1 MQLTGAE
8 LIIRFLERQGVT
20 TLAGIPGGTV
30 LPIYRALADSSL
42 NHILARHEQGAGFI
56 AQGLARVSG
65 RAGVCL
71 ATSGPGLTN
80 LVTPIAD
87 AKADSVPLVCLA
99 GQVPRAL
106 IGTDAFQ
113 EVRSTRIVDAI
124 TKACFEVR
132 SAADLVEL
140 LPEAFRIAE
149 SGRPG
154 PVLLDIPKDVQGESL
169 HLSRLPDAA
178 RREPPPPP
186 QAAQIAEAARMID
199 AAARPVLYL
208 GGGVTQARAQ
218 AAALALAERA
228 ALPTTTTLMAL
239 GTLPTQHPLAL
250 GMLGMHGARYT
261 NRVLDECDL
270 LICIGARFD
279 DRATGRADRFCPGA
293 RVIHIDADPRELG
306 KLRRPQL
313 AILADAGA
321 ALRALAQAV
330 KPALRLDWLSRVGAL
345 RCDWPLRLPGIDDP
359 HQPYGLIRAVSRLA
373 HPDAAITSDVGQHQM
388 WVAQS
393 YPFTRPERWLT
404 SGGLGT
410 MGFGL
415 PAAIGAAL
423 ALANARRPSRRP
435 PSLYREAGEGGTDRG
450 AIGGVR
456 GAQETLEL
464 PQAGA
469 VCFSGDGSLLMNVQE
484 FATLAELDLNVKT
497 VVLDNAALGLV
508 RQQQE
513 LFYQRRHVASL
524 YARPSSLCAVARAF
538 GVPAYDL
545 AETDDA
551 AAMLGEAFSRPGPAL
566 IRAPV
571 AAEAMVLPM
580 VAPGAANIEVID

>member
-1 MQLTGAE
+1 MEITGAE
-8 LIIRFLERQGVT
+8 LIIRFLERQGVE

-30 LPIYRALADSSL
+30 LPLYRALGDSSL
-42 NHILARHEQGAGFI
+42 NHVLARHEQGAAFI

-65 RAGVCL
+65 RAGVCI

-80 LVTPIAD
+80 LVTAIAD

-132 SAADLVEL
+132 SAADLVDL

-154 PVLLDIPKDVQGESL
+154 PVLLDIPKDVQTERL
-169 HLSRLPDAA
+169 TLARLPDAV
-178 RREPPPPP
+178 RREAPPPP
-186 QAAQIAEAARMID
+186 AADEIAAAARMID
-199 AAARPVLYL
+199 TARRPVLYL
-208 GGGVTQARAQ
+208 GGGVTLARGQ

-228 ALPTTTTLMAL
+228 GLPTTTTLMAL
-239 GTLPTQHPLAL
+239 GTLPPEHPLAL

-270 LICIGARFD
+270 LIAVGARFD
-279 DRATGRADRFCPGA
+279 DRATGKLELFCPRA
-293 RVIHIDADPRELG
+293 KVIHIDADPRELG
-306 KLRRPQL
+306 KLRRPEL

-321 ALRALAQAV
+321 ALRALAEAV
-330 KPALRLDWLSRVGAL
+330 KPTLRVDWLSRVGEL
-345 RCDWPLRLPGIDDP
+345 RRDYPLRLPGIDDP
-359 HQPYGLIRAVSRLA
+359 RQPYGLIRAVARLA
-373 HPDAAITSDVGQHQM
+373 HPDAAITTDVGQHQM

-393 YPFTRPERWLT
+393 YPFARPERWLT

-415 PAAIGAAL
+415 PAAIGAAI
-423 ALANARRPSRRP
+423 ALP
-435 PSLYREAGEGGTDRG
+435 E
-450 AIGGVR
+450 
-456 GAQETLEL
+456 
-464 PQAGA
+464 AGA

-484 FATLAELDLNVKT
+484 FATLAELGLNVKT
-497 VVLDNAALGLV
+497 VVMDNAALGLV

-513 LFYQRRHVASL
+513 LFYQSRHVASV
-524 YARPSSLCAVARAF
+524 YAGPTRLCAVAEAF

-545 AETDDA
+545 GAADDA
-551 AAMLGEAFSRPGPAL
+551 AAMLREAFARPGPAL

-571 AAEAMVLPM
+571 AAETMVLPM
-580 VAPGAANIEVID
+580 VAPGAANTEVID

>member
-8 LIIRFLERQGVT
+8 LIIRFLERQGVE

-56 AQGLARVSG
+56 AHGMARVTG
-65 RAGVCL
+65 KAGVCL

-80 LVTPIAD
+80 LVTAIAD

-113 EVRSTRIVDAI
+113 EVRSTRIVDSI

-132 SAADLVEL
+132 SAADLVDL

-154 PVLLDIPKDVQGESL
+154 PVLLDIPKDVQTETL
-169 HLSRLPDAA
+169 RLSRLPDAA
-178 RREPPPPP
+178 RREAPPDPPTS
-186 QAAQIAEAARMID
+186 QIAEAARMID

-208 GGGVTQARAQ
+208 GGGVTLARAQ
-218 AAALALAERA
+218 DAALALAERA

-239 GTLPTQHPLAL
+239 GTLPPEHPLAL

-279 DRATGRADRFCPGA
+279 DRATGRADLFCPKA

-330 KPALRLDWLSRVGAL
+330 KPALRVDWLSRVGEL
-345 RCDWPLRLPGIDDP
+345 RRDWPLRLPGIDDAR
-359 HQPYGLIRAVSRLA
+359 QPYGLIRAVSQLA
-373 HPDAAITSDVGQHQM
+373 HPDAAITTDVGQHQM

-423 ALANARRPSRRP
+423 ALP
-435 PSLYREAGEGGTDRG
+435 E
-450 AIGGVR
+450 
-456 GAQETLEL
+456 
-464 PQAGA
+464 AGA
-469 VCFSGDGSLLMNVQE
+469 VCFSGDGSLLMNIQE
-484 FATLAELDLNVKT
+484 FATLAELNLNVKT
-497 VVLDNAALGLV
+497 VVMDNAALGLV

-513 LFYQRRHVASL
+513 LFYQQRHVASL

-538 GVPAYDL
+538 GVQSWDL
-545 AETDDA
+545 AEAEDA
-551 AAMLGEAFSRPGPAL
+551 EAMLREAFARPGPAL

>member
-8 LIIRFLERQGVT
+8 LIIRFLERQGVE

-56 AQGLARVSG
+56 AHGLARVTG
-65 RAGVCL
+65 KAGVCL

-80 LVTPIAD
+80 LVTAIAD

-99 GQVPRAL
+99 GQVSRAL

-113 EVRSTRIVDAI
+113 EVRSTRIVDSI

-132 SAADLVEL
+132 SAADLVDL

-154 PVLLDIPKDVQGESL
+154 PVLLDIPKDVQNETL
-169 HLSRLPDAA
+169 QLSRLPDAA
-178 RREPPPPP
+178 RREAPPDPP
-186 QAAQIAEAARMID
+186 AEQITEAARMID
-199 AAARPVLYL
+199 AAARPVLYI
-208 GGGVTQARAQ
+208 GGGVTLARAQ

-239 GTLPTQHPLAL
+239 GTLPPEHPLAL

-279 DRATGRADRFCPGA
+279 DRATGRADLFCPKA
-293 RVIHIDADPRELG
+293 RV
-306 KLRRPQL
+306 
-313 AILADAGA
+313 
-321 ALRALAQAV
+321 
-330 KPALRLDWLSRVGAL
+330 DWLSRVGEL
-345 RCDWPLRLPGIDDP
+345 RRDWPLRLPGIDDP
-359 HQPYGLIRAVSRLA
+359 RQPYGLIRTVSQLA
-373 HPDAAITSDVGQHQM
+373 HPDAAITTDVGQHQM

-423 ALANARRPSRRP
+423 ALANDRRHSRRP
-435 PSLYREAGEGGTDRG
+435 MSLYREAGEGGTNRG

-456 GAQETLEL
+456 EAPEGGGPE
-464 PQAGA
+464 AGA
-469 VCFSGDGSLLMNVQE
+469 VCFSGDGSLLMNIQE

-497 VVLDNAALGLV
+497 VVMDNAALGLV

-513 LFYQRRHVASL
+513 LFYQKRHVASL

-545 AETDDA
+545 AEAEDA
-551 AAMLGEAFSRPGPAL
+551 EAMLREAFSRPGPAL

-571 AAEAMVLPM
+571 AVEEMVLPM
-580 VAPGAANIEVID
+580 VAPGAANTEVID

>member
-8 LIIRFLERQGVT
+8 LIIRFLERQGVE

-56 AQGLARVSG
+56 AHGLARVSG
-65 RAGVCL
+65 KAGVCL

-80 LVTPIAD
+80 LVTAIAD

-99 GQVPRAL
+99 GQVSRAL

-113 EVRSTRIVDAI
+113 EVRSTRIVDSI

-132 SAADLVEL
+132 SAADLVDL

-154 PVLLDIPKDVQGESL
+154 PVLLDIPKDVQNETL
-169 HLSRLPDAA
+169 QLSRLPDAA
-178 RREPPPPP
+178 RREAPPDPP
-186 QAAQIAEAARMID
+186 AEQIAEAARMID
-199 AAARPVLYL
+199 AAARPVLYI
-208 GGGVTQARAQ
+208 GGGVTLARAQ

-239 GTLPTQHPLAL
+239 GTLPPEHPLAL

-279 DRATGRADRFCPGA
+279 DRATGRADLFCPKA

-330 KPALRLDWLSRVGAL
+330 KPALRVDWLSRVGEL
-345 RCDWPLRLPGIDDP
+345 RRDWPLRLPGIDDAR
-359 HQPYGLIRAVSRLA
+359 QPYGLIRAVSQLT
-373 HPDAAITSDVGQHQM
+373 HPDAAITTDVGQHQM

-423 ALANARRPSRRP
+423 ALASTRRHSRRPS
-435 PSLYREAGEGGTDRG
+435 SLSRNAGEGGTNRG

-456 GAQETLEL
+456 EAPEGGGPE
-464 PQAGA
+464 AGA
-469 VCFSGDGSLLMNVQE
+469 VCFSGDGSLLMNIQE

-497 VVLDNAALGLV
+497 VVMDNAALGLV

-513 LFYQRRHVASL
+513 LFYQKRHVASL

-545 AETDDA
+545 AEAEDA
-551 AAMLGEAFSRPGPAL
+551 EAMLREAFSRPGPAL

-571 AAEAMVLPM
+571 AVEEMVLPM
-580 VAPGAANIEVID
+580 VAPGAANTEVID

>member
-8 LIIRFLERQGVT
+8 LIIRFLERQGVE

-56 AQGLARVSG
+56 AHGLARVSG
-65 RAGVCL
+65 KAGVCL

-80 LVTPIAD
+80 LVTAIAD

-99 GQVPRAL
+99 GQVSRAL

-113 EVRSTRIVDAI
+113 EVRSTRIVDSI

-132 SAADLVEL
+132 SAADLVDL

-154 PVLLDIPKDVQGESL
+154 PVLLDIPKDVQNETL
-169 HLSRLPDAA
+169 QLSRLPDAA
-178 RREPPPPP
+178 RREAPPDPP
-186 QAAQIAEAARMID
+186 AEQIAEAARMID
-199 AAARPVLYL
+199 AAARPVLYI
-208 GGGVTQARAQ
+208 GGGVTLARAQ

-239 GTLPTQHPLAL
+239 GTLPPEHPLAL

-279 DRATGRADRFCPGA
+279 DRATGRADLFCPKA

-330 KPALRLDWLSRVGAL
+330 KPALRVDWLSRVGEL
-345 RCDWPLRLPGIDDP
+345 RRDWPLRLPGIDDP
-359 HQPYGLIRAVSRLA
+359 RQPYGLIRTVSQLA
-373 HPDAAITSDVGQHQM
+373 HPDAAITTDVGQHQM

-415 PAAIGAAL
+415 PAAMGVKMAHPDEEVVCIT
-423 ALANARRPSRRP
+423 
-435 PSLYREAGEGGTDRG
+435 GEGSIQMCIQELSTCLQYKTPIKIVSLNNRYLGMVRQWQQISHSQRYSHSYMDALPDFVKLAEAYGHIGMRIEKTADVEPALKEALRLKDRTVFMDFQTDQAENVWPMVKSG
-450 AIGGVR
+450 GGVN
-456 GAQETLEL
+456 EMLL
-464 PQAGA
+464 
-469 VCFSGDGSLLMNVQE
+469 GSE
-484 FATLAELDLNVKT
+484 DL
-497 VVLDNAALGLV
+497 
-508 RQQQE
+508 
-513 LFYQRRHVASL
+513 
-524 YARPSSLCAVARAF
+524 
-538 GVPAYDL
+538 
-545 AETDDA
+545 
-551 AAMLGEAFSRPGPAL
+551 
-566 IRAPV
+566 
-571 AAEAMVLPM
+571 
-580 VAPGAANIEVID
+580 

>member
-1 MQLTGAE
+1 MELTGAE
-8 LIIRFLERQGVT
+8 LIIRFLERQGVE

-30 LPIYRALADSSL
+30 LPIYRALDDSSL
-42 NHILARHEQGAGFI
+42 NHVLARHEQGAGFI
-56 AQGLARVSG
+56 AHGLARVSG

-80 LVTPIAD
+80 LVTAIAD

-113 EVRSTRIVDAI
+113 EVRTTRIVDAI

-132 SAADLVEL
+132 SAADLVDL

-154 PVLLDIPKDVQGESL
+154 PVLLDIPKDVQTERL
-169 HLSRLPDAA
+169 RIDRLPDPA
-178 RREPPPPP
+178 RREAPPEPPP
-186 QAAQIAEAARMID
+186 AQVAEAARMID

-208 GGGVTQARAQ
+208 GGGVTMARAQ

-239 GTLPTQHPLAL
+239 GTLPPEHPLAL

-261 NRVLDECDL
+261 NQVLDECDL

-279 DRATGRADRFCPGA
+279 DRATGKLDKFCPGA

-306 KLRRPQL
+306 KLRQPQL

-321 ALRALAQAV
+321 ALRALAEAV
-330 KPALRLDWLSRVGAL
+330 KPALRVEWLSRVGQL
-345 RCDWPLRLPGIDDP
+345 RRDAPLRLPGLDDP
-359 HQPYGLIRAVSRLA
+359 RQPYGLIRAVSRLA
-373 HPDAAITSDVGQHQM
+373 HPDAAITTDVGQHQM

-423 ALANARRPSRRP
+423 ALP
-435 PSLYREAGEGGTDRG
+435 D
-450 AIGGVR
+450 
-456 GAQETLEL
+456 
-464 PQAGA
+464 AGA

-484 FATLAELDLNVKT
+484 FATLAELGLNVKT
-497 VVLDNAALGLV
+497 VVMDNAALGLV

-513 LFYQRRHVASL
+513 LFYQQRHVASL
-524 YARPSSLCAVARAF
+524 YQRPSALCAVAEAF

-545 AETDDA
+545 GAADDA
-551 AAMLGEAFSRPGPAL
+551 GAMLREAFSRPGPAL
-566 IRAPV
+566 IRAPI
-571 AAEAMVLPM
+571 AAETMVLPM
-580 VAPGAANIEVID
+580 VAPGASNVEVIDG

>member
-1 MQLTGAE
+1 MHITGAE
-8 LIIRFLERQGVT
+8 LIIRFLERQGVA

-30 LPIYRALADSSL
+30 LPIYRVLADSSI
-42 NHILARHEQGAGFI
+42 HHVLARHEQGAAFI
-56 AQGLARVSG
+56 AQGMARVSG

-80 LVTPIAD
+80 LVTAIAD

-113 EVRSTRIVDAI
+113 EVRSTRIVDSI

-132 SAADLVEL
+132 SAADLVDL

-154 PVLLDIPKDVQGESL
+154 PVLLDIPKDVQTE
-169 HLSRLPDAA
+169 HLELQRLPDAA
-178 RREPPPPP
+178 RREAPPAP
-186 QAAQIAEAARMID
+186 AATQIAEAARMID

-208 GGGVTQARAQ
+208 GGGVTQARARD
-218 AAALALAERA
+218 AALALAERA

-239 GTLPTQHPLAL
+239 GTLPPQHPLAL

-261 NRVLDECDL
+261 NQVLDECDL

-279 DRATGRADRFCPGA
+279 DRATGRADRFCPRA

-306 KLRRPQL
+306 KLRRPEL

-330 KPALRLDWLSRVGAL
+330 KPALRVEWLSRVGAL
-345 RCDWPLRLPGIDDP
+345 RRELPLPLPGAADP
-359 HQPYGLIRAVSRLA
+359 RQPYGLIRAAAQLA
-373 HPDAAITSDVGQHQM
+373 HPDAAISTDVGQHQM
-388 WVAQS
+388 WVAQR

-415 PAAIGAAL
+415 PAAMGAAL
-423 ALANARRPSRRP
+423 ALSETGLHQARDGAP
-435 PSLYREAGEGGTDRG
+435 P
-450 AIGGVR
+450 
-456 GAQETLEL
+456 
-464 PQAGA
+464 GA

-484 FATLAELDLNVKT
+484 LATLAELNLDVKI

-513 LFYQRRHVASL
+513 LFYQQRHMASL
-524 YARPSSLCAVARAF
+524 YAKPTALCAVAQAF
-538 GVPAYDL
+538 GIPACD
-545 AETDDA
+545 
-551 AAMLGEAFSRPGPAL
+551 LGEAAGSADNTMAMLREAFARPGPIL

-580 VAPGAANIEVID
+580 VAPGASNTEVIDGGYSPMAPGLVEPVR

>member
-8 LIIRFLERQGVT
+8 LIIRFLERQGVE

-30 LPIYRALADSSL
+30 LPLYRALADSSL

-56 AQGLARVSG
+56 AQGLARISG

-80 LVTPIAD
+80 LVTAIAD

-124 TKACFEVR
+124 SKACFEVR
-132 SAADLVEL
+132 SAADLAEL

-154 PVLLDIPKDVQGESL
+154 PVLLDIPKDVQTETLSL
-169 HLSRLPDAA
+169 ARLPEPA
-178 RREPPPPP
+178 RREPPPAPP
-186 QAAQIAEAARMID
+186 AAQIAEAARMID

-218 AAALALAERA
+218 DAAQALAERA

-239 GTLPTQHPLAL
+239 GTLPPQHPLAL

-306 KLRRPQL
+306 KLRQPQL
-313 AILADAGA
+313 AIHADAGA

-330 KPALRLDWLSRVGAL
+330 KPALRVDWLSRVGAL
-345 RCDWPLRLPGIDDP
+345 RRDWPLRLPGLDDP
-359 HQPYGLIRAVSRLA
+359 RQPYGLIRAVSHLA
-373 HPDAAITSDVGQHQM
+373 HPDAAIITDVGQHQM

-415 PAAIGAAL
+415 PAAIGAAI
-423 ALANARRPSRRP
+423 ALP
-435 PSLYREAGEGGTDRG
+435 D
-450 AIGGVR
+450 
-456 GAQETLEL
+456 
-464 PQAGA
+464 AGA
-469 VCFSGDGSLLMNVQE
+469 VCFTGDGSLLMNVQE

-513 LFYQRRHVASL
+513 LFYQRRHMASL

-545 AETDDA
+545 AEAADA
-551 AAMLGEAFSRPGPAL
+551 QAMLEEAFARPGPAL

-580 VAPGAANIEVID
+580 VAPGQANTEVID